1 MNSITLTKA
10 EAIILHD
17 ILQNYHVELS
27 PLIGQDMTAAL
38 DDPESAQIVADAAS
52 EFNYD
57 DVEAI
62 SEKVTTI
69 CSLWLITSLNA
80 LRLAKPSKVV

>member
-62 SEKVTTI
+62 SEEGDYNLFSVVNHF
-69 CSLWLITSLNA
+69 LE
-80 LRLAKPSKVV
+80 RLETGETK

>member
-38 DDPESAQIVADAAS
+38 DDPESTQIVADAAS

-62 SEKVTTI
+62 SEEGDYNLFSVVNHF
-69 CSLWLITSLNA
+69 LE
-80 LRLAKPSKVV
+80 RLETGETK